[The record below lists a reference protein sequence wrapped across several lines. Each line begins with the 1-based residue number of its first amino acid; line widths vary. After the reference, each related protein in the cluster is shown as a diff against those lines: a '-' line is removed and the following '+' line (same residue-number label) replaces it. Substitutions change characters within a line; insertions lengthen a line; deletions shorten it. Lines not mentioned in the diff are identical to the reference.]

1 MPDFGQFSGFTA
13 ADTLP
18 LPGAAAEVL
27 RLATRYLVVVTAADW
42 PTTAGELRCF
52 SREHETADWHAAG
65 SVVPVMLGRNGL
77 AWGRGLHRPM
87 PGGRQKT
94 EGDGCAPA
102 GVFAI
107 TALFGVVADDSPL
120 LAGKQP
126 FLRPTRGLLAID
138 DPASIHYNRIVDAD
152 QIAAP
157 DWRSAETM
165 LRADDR
171 YLLGAVVAHNGP
183 PAVPGGGSCIFI
195 HVAEAG
201 QPTAGCTALPAED
214 MAWLARWLAA
224 AGNPLLVQMPRAN
237 YVASREVWAWP
248 ALPVPAQGC

>member
-77 AWGRGLHRPM
+77 AWGRGLHRPV
-87 PGGRQKT
+87 PGGRQKI

-120 LAGKQP
+120 LAGKMP
-126 FLRPTRGLLAID
+126 FLRATPGLLA
-138 DPASIHYNRIVDAD
+138 
-152 QIAAP
+152 
-157 DWRSAETM
+157 RSDVC
-165 LRADDR
+165 RR
-171 YLLGAVVAHNGP
+171 
-183 PAVPGGGSCIFI
+183 
-195 HVAEAG
+195 
-201 QPTAGCTALPAED
+201 
-214 MAWLARWLAA
+214 
-224 AGNPLLVQMPRAN
+224 
-237 YVASREVWAWP
+237 
-248 ALPVPAQGC
+248 